1 LPRGCVRI
9 LFPKITL
16 FSYGAPNPLNPGLIR
31 FSAAGTVMN
40 EILGISLVYF
50 IFLAIIVTAVLYLER
65 YW

>member
-1 LPRGCVRI
+1 
-9 LFPKITL
+9 
-16 FSYGAPNPLNPGLIR
+16 
-31 FSAAGTVMN
+31 MN